1 MKLLYLILLTLILL
15 VTACENKTSSYKE
28 MTDEQLKIKA
38 DELAQDL
45 IIIDT
50 HIDVP
55 ERLHAKWENI
65 SQLTEEGN
73 FDYPSAIKGGLNAP
87 FMSIYIPAKYQ
98 KTGGAKELAD
108 TLINMVNKFATDWPD
123 KFIIATSPADVL
135 NQFSKTRISLCMG
148 MENGAGINEDLNNLE
163 YFYNRGIRYITLTH
177 SKNNKICDSS
187 YDDEVT
193 WNGLSPFGVEVV
205 KEMNRL
211 GIMVDI
217 SHVTDSTFYQVI
229 KITKAPVIASHSSC
243 RFFTP
248 GWQRNMSDDM
258 IKLLGENGG
267 VLQINFG
274 SSFLK
279 GDIREKRSEI
289 WKEINDLLKEQ
300 KIERNSPQG
309 RKFVKDY
316 WTQNKSGYADVKDV
330 ANHIDHV
337 IKLVGIDYIGI
348 GSDFDGVGDSLPVGL
363 KDVSGYPNL
372 IYELLK
378 RGYSEEDIEKICS
391 GNLLRV
397 WKEVEETANRLQL
410 VED

>member
-73 FDYPSAIKGGLNAP
+73 FDYPRAIKGGLNAP

-316 WTQNKSGYADVKDV
+316 WMQNKSGYADVKDV

-397 WKEVEETANRLQL
+397 WNEVEETAKRLQL